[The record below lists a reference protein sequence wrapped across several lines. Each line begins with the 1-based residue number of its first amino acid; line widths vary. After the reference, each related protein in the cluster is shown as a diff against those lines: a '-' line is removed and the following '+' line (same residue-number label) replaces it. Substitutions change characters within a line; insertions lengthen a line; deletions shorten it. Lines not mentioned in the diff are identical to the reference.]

1 MIEVNR
7 IIDYLDLMKQR
18 PKMCIYPFNTDSLRN
33 FLYGLERCFL
43 LSFDE
48 SELHLRFSELINARS
63 ETIHNRGWKVLSVSP
78 DYEMREKGMPEEEII
93 QELIEIEIGKWKI
106 WDGLEKKKLN

>member
-7 IIDYLDLMKQR
+7 IIDDLNEMKR
-18 PKMCIYPFNTDSLRN
+18 RINLYIYPINVESLRN
-33 FLYGLERCFL
+33 FLNGLERCFL
-43 LSFDE
+43 LSFDK

-63 ETIHNRGWKVLSVSP
+63 ETIHNRGWKVLSISP

-106 WDGLEKKKLN
+106 WDELEKKQLN